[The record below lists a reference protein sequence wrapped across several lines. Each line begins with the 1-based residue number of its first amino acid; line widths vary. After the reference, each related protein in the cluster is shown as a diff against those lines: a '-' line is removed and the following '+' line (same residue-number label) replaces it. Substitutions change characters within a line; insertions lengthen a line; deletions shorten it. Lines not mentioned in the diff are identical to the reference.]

1 MPRLIDLTVTL
12 DPANRA
18 RLPPPLA
25 GAAKVVA
32 PAIEY
37 LHPAEQ
43 KGRDEFCA
51 YLGCRHEDLPDGEGW
66 GSEVLTDMSSH
77 CGTHVDAPLHSGSR
91 IGGQIGRAHV

>member
-1 MPRLIDLTVTL
+1 MPRLIDLTATL

-18 RLPPPLA
+18 KLPPPLA

-51 YLGCRHEDLPDGEGW
+51 GYL
-66 GSEVLTDMSSH
+66 
-77 CGTHVDAPLHSGSR
+77 
-91 IGGQIGRAHV
+91 RAFRQGKLEPPQAS